1 LAVSGYVHGG
11 ESSILIGGVSMPF
24 RTADQNREGRLAN
37 VGNVT
42 TGGAD
47 YWIPGQLGGT
57 LTIECPK
64 QLAVLTGLALQG
76 LYTATINF
84 MTGVSRSRNR
94 PAQVHQGRVGLGQGT
109 DDPIRVRH
117 EWHPVRHHQSV
128 SSPLP
133 LARAVQ

>member
-84 MTGVSRSRNR
+84 MTGVSRSVIVRLKSIKD
-94 PAQVHQGRVGLGQGT
+94 GLDWDKEQTTQFEFVMSGT
-109 DDPIRVRH
+109 PFDITNP
-117 EWHPVRHHQSV
+117 
-128 SSPLP
+128 
-133 LARAVQ
+133 